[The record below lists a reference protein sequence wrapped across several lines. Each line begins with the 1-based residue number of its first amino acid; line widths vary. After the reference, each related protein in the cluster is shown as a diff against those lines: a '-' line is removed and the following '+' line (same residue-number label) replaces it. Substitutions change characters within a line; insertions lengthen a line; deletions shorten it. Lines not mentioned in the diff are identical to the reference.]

1 MRPSTPLA
9 SPRPASKSE
18 SNMGNQWDTII
29 IGAGLGG
36 LTAAA
41 KLVRAGRRVLVIE
54 RNPHPG
60 GTAYTY
66 QRKGF
71 FFPMGPLGFSHP
83 GLVRSILND
92 LEVGGDLSLRRVH
105 YRIRAFDCDV
115 PLSLP
120 PAEMVKEL
128 AERFPSDAGAVERFF
143 QELNAILSIS
153 FHRDSDTEA
162 SALSDLYRSSAS
174 EYLTRRIRDG
184 RLRRILGSIGTR
196 EPYSGLPLLAAMWHL
211 MTEEGIWYPA
221 SGMRAFSDRL
231 VRVRTRQSD
240 TERALEGLGEIR
252 LGTEVTHI
260 RVENGKV
267 AGVTLRDGAKI
278 DSSSVISNADYKT
291 TFLKLLDREEIPPLW
306 YRAVSRARQT
316 GSVLQVC
323 LGVDESKADLSSFH
337 EASRLIYRSQ
347 EGIQATGGVDWNT
360 PEVDPRALAK
370 EELEISLWSKDD
382 ASLAPEGKAVVV
394 IRTEAEYSHFVR
406 HRLGWRKRAPGYE
419 AYKTRLGDSLVKEAE
434 NLIPRLRDSIQVMD
448 VATPLTFEDQ
458 GARSQGT
465 VAGWSWNYE
474 DFQDEKTRELIR
486 TPIKG
491 LYMAGYQAFSALLIG
506 GIPTAMESGKRAA
519 QAVLDGV
526 DPMEAVLI
534 PGMK

>member
-1 MRPSTPLA
+1 
-9 SPRPASKSE
+9 
-18 SNMGNQWDTII
+18 MGNKWDTII

-41 KLVRAGRRVLVIE
+41 KLVRAGRRVLVLE

-60 GTAYTY
+60 GTAYVY
-66 QRKGF
+66 NRKGF

-83 GLVRSILND
+83 GLVRSILKD
-92 LEVGGDLSLRRVH
+92 LGVGDDLSLRRVH
-105 YRIRAFDCDV
+105 YRIRAFDCDM
-115 PLSLP
+115 PPSLP
-120 PAEMVKEL
+120 PAEIVKEL
-128 AERFPSDAGAVERFF
+128 ADTFPSDARAVERFF
-143 QELNAILSIS
+143 QEMSAILSFS
-153 FHRDSDTEA
+153 YHRDSDTDA

-174 EYLTRRIRDG
+174 EYLKRRIRDE

-221 SGMRAFSDRL
+221 SGMRGFSERL
-231 VRVRTRQSD
+231 VRVLARQSD
-240 TERALEGLGEIR
+240 VEKASDDSGTIR

-267 AGVTLRDGAKI
+267 VGVTLRDGSKI
-278 DSSSVISNADYKT
+278 DSHSVISNADYET
-291 TFLKLLDREEIPPLW
+291 TFLTLLDRREIPPLW
-306 YRAVSRARQT
+306 YRAVSGARQT

-337 EASRLIYRSQ
+337 EASRLIYRSR
-347 EGIQATGGVDWNT
+347 EGTQPTGGVDWNAA
-360 PEVDPRALAK
+360 EVDPGALAK
-370 EELEISLWSKDD
+370 EELEVSLWSKED

-419 AYKTRLGDSLVKEAE
+419 AYKTRLGHALVKEAE
-434 NLIPRLRDSIQVMD
+434 NLIPRLGDSIQVMD

-458 GARSQGT
+458 GGRSKGA
-465 VAGWSWNYE
+465 VAGWSWDYE
-474 DFQDEKTRELIR
+474 DFQHEKPRELIL

-491 LYMAGYQAFSALLIG
+491 LYMAGYQAFSALFMG

-519 QAVLDGV
+519 KAVLDGV
-526 DPMEAVLI
+526 DAIEEILI
-534 PGMK
+534 PGMR

>member
-1 MRPSTPLA
+1 
-9 SPRPASKSE
+9 
-18 SNMGNQWDTII
+18 MGNRWDTII

-41 KLVRAGRRVLVIE
+41 KLVRAGRRVLVVE

-60 GTAYTY
+60 GTAYVY

-83 GLVRSILND
+83 GLVRSILKD
-92 LEVGGDLSLRRVH
+92 LEVGDDLSLRRVH

-115 PLSLP
+115 PLSWP
-120 PAEMVKEL
+120 PGEMVKEL
-128 AERFPSDAGAVERFF
+128 AERFPSDARGVERFF
-143 QELNAILSIS
+143 QEMNAIQS
-153 FHRDSDTEA
+153 FSSHRDSGTEA
-162 SALSDLYRSSAS
+162 SVLPDLDRSSAS
-174 EYLTRRIRDG
+174 EYLTRRIRDK

-231 VRVRTRQSD
+231 VRVLEQSD
-240 TERALEGLGEIR
+240 TEKALEGLGEIR
-252 LGTEVTHI
+252 LATEVTHI
-260 RVENGKV
+260 RAENGRV
-267 AGVTLRDGAKI
+267 VGVTLRDGSKI

-291 TFLKLLDREEIPPLW
+291 TFLKLLDRGEVPPIW

-323 LGVDESKADLSSFH
+323 LGVDESKADLSSFQ

-347 EGIQATGGVDWNT
+347 EGTQPTGGVDWNA

-370 EELEISLWSKDD
+370 EELEVSLWSKEGG
-382 ASLAPEGKAVVV
+382 SLAPEGKAVIV

-406 HRLGWRKRAPGYE
+406 HRLGWRKRASGYD
-419 AYKTRLGDSLVKEAE
+419 AYKTRLGHSLVEEAE

-458 GARSQGT
+458 GGRSEGT

-474 DFQDEKTRELIR
+474 DFQDEKPRELIR

-491 LYMAGYQAFSALLIG
+491 LYMAGYQAFSAILIG

-519 QAVLDGV
+519 QAVLDGA
-526 DPMEAVLI
+526 DPMEEVLI
-534 PGMK
+534 PGTK

>member
-1 MRPSTPLA
+1 
-9 SPRPASKSE
+9 
-18 SNMGNQWDTII
+18 MGNKWDTII

-41 KLVRAGRRVLVIE
+41 KLLRAGRRVLVLE
-54 RNPHPG
+54 RNSHPG
-60 GTAYTY
+60 GTAYVY
-66 QRKGF
+66 NRKGF

-83 GLVRSILND
+83 GLVRSILKD
-92 LEVGGDLSLRRVH
+92 LEVGDGLSLRRVY

-128 AERFPSDAGAVERFF
+128 AERFPSDARAVERFF
-143 QELNAILSIS
+143 QEMNAILSFS
-153 FHRDSDTEA
+153 YRRDSDTDV
-162 SALSDLYRSSAS
+162 SVLSDLYRSSAS
-174 EYLTRRIRDG
+174 EYLTRRIRDE

-211 MTEEGIWYPA
+211 MTEEGIWYPE
-221 SGMRAFSDRL
+221 SGMRAFSERL
-231 VRVRTRQSD
+231 VSVLARQSD
-240 TERALEGLGEIR
+240 VEKASDDSGTIG

-267 AGVTLRDGAKI
+267 VGVTLRDGSKI
-278 DSSSVISNADYKT
+278 DSPSVISNADYET
-291 TFLKLLDREEIPPLW
+291 TFLTLLDRREIPPLW

-323 LGVDESKADLSSFH
+323 LGVDESKADLSPFH
-337 EASRLIYRSQ
+337 EASRLIYRSR
-347 EGIQATGGVDWNT
+347 EGTPPTGGVDWNAA
-360 PEVDPRALAK
+360 EVDPGALAK
-370 EELEISLWSKDD
+370 EELEVSLWSKED

-419 AYKTRLGDSLVKEAE
+419 AYKTRLGRALVKEAE
-434 NLIPRLRDSIQVMD
+434 NLIPRLGDSIQVMD

-458 GARSQGT
+458 GGRSKGA
-465 VAGWSWNYE
+465 VAGWSWDYE
-474 DFQDEKTRELIR
+474 DFQDEKPKELIR

-491 LYMAGYQAFSALLIG
+491 LYMAGYQAFSALFMG

-519 QAVLDGV
+519 KAVLEGV
-526 DPMEAVLI
+526 DPIEEVLI

>member
-1 MRPSTPLA
+1 
-9 SPRPASKSE
+9 
-18 SNMGNQWDTII
+18 MGNKWDTII

-41 KLVRAGRRVLVIE
+41 KLVRAGRRVLVLE

-60 GTAYTY
+60 GTAYVY
-66 QRKGF
+66 NRKGF

-83 GLVRSILND
+83 GLVRSILKD
-92 LEVGGDLSLRRVH
+92 LEVGDRLSLRRVH

-128 AERFPSDAGAVERFF
+128 AERFPSDARAVERFF
-143 QELNAILSIS
+143 QEMKAILFFSS
-153 FHRDSDTEA
+153 HPDSDTDV

-174 EYLTRRIRDG
+174 EYLTRRIRDE

-221 SGMRAFSDRL
+221 SGMRAFSERL
-231 VRVRTRQSD
+231 VRVLARQSD
-240 TERALEGLGEIR
+240 VEKASDDSGTIR

-267 AGVTLRDGAKI
+267 VGVTLRDGSKI
-278 DSSSVISNADYKT
+278 DSPSVISNADYET
-291 TFLKLLDREEIPPLW
+291 TFLTLLDRREIPPLW

-337 EASRLIYRSQ
+337 EASRLIYRSR
-347 EGIQATGGVDWNT
+347 EGTPPTGGVDWNAA
-360 PEVDPRALAK
+360 EVDPGALAK
-370 EELEISLWSKDD
+370 EELEVSLWSKED

-419 AYKTRLGDSLVKEAE
+419 AYKTRLGRALVKEAE
-434 NLIPRLRDSIQVMD
+434 NLIPRLGDSIQVMD

-458 GARSQGT
+458 GGRSKGA
-465 VAGWSWNYE
+465 VAGWSWDYE
-474 DFQDEKTRELIR
+474 DFQDEKPKELIR

-491 LYMAGYQAFSALLIG
+491 LYMAGYQAFSALFMG

-519 QAVLDGV
+519 KAVLDGV
-526 DPMEAVLI
+526 DPIEEVLI

>member
-1 MRPSTPLA
+1 MRG
-9 SPRPASKSE
+9 
-18 SNMGNQWDTII
+18 NMGNKWDTII

-41 KLVRAGRRVLVIE
+41 KLVRAGRRVLVLE

-60 GTAYTY
+60 GTAYVY
-66 QRKGF
+66 NRKGF

-83 GLVRSILND
+83 GLVRSILKD
-92 LEVGGDLSLRRVH
+92 LEVGDGLSLRRVH

-128 AERFPSDAGAVERFF
+128 AERFPSDARAVERFF
-143 QELNAILSIS
+143 QEMNAILSFS
-153 FHRDSDTEA
+153 YHRDSDTDV

-174 EYLTRRIRDG
+174 EYLTRRIRDV

-221 SGMRAFSDRL
+221 SGMRAFSERL
-231 VRVRTRQSD
+231 VRVLARQSD
-240 TERALEGLGEIR
+240 AEKASDDSGTIR

-260 RVENGKV
+260 RVEKGKV
-267 AGVTLRDGAKI
+267 VGVTLRDGSRI
-278 DSSSVISNADYKT
+278 DSPSVISNADYEA
-291 TFLKLLDREEIPPLW
+291 TFLTLLDRREIPPVW

-323 LGVDESKADLSSFH
+323 LGVDKSKADLSSFH
-337 EASRLIYRSQ
+337 EASRLIYRSR
-347 EGIQATGGVDWNT
+347 EGTQPTGGVDWNAA
-360 PEVDPRALAK
+360 EVDPGALAK
-370 EELEISLWSKDD
+370 EELEVSLWSKED

-419 AYKTRLGDSLVKEAE
+419 AYKTRLGRALVKEAE
-434 NLIPRLRDSIQVMD
+434 NLIPGLENSIQVMD

-458 GARSQGT
+458 GGRSKGA
-465 VAGWSWNYE
+465 VAGWSWDYE
-474 DFQDEKTRELIR
+474 DFQDEKPKELIR

-491 LYMAGYQAFSALLIG
+491 LYMAGYQAFSALFMG

-519 QAVLDGV
+519 KAVLDGV
-526 DPMEAVLI
+526 DPIEEVLI

>member
-1 MRPSTPLA
+1 
-9 SPRPASKSE
+9 
-18 SNMGNQWDTII
+18 MGNKWDTII

-41 KLVRAGRRVLVIE
+41 KLVGAGRRVLVLE

-60 GTAYTY
+60 GTAYIY
-66 QRKGF
+66 NRKGF

-83 GLVRSILND
+83 GLVRSILKD
-92 LEVGGDLSLRRVH
+92 LEVGDGLSLRRVH

-128 AERFPSDAGAVERFF
+128 AERFPSDGQAVERFF
-143 QELNAILSIS
+143 QEMSAILSFS
-153 FHRDSDTEA
+153 YHRDSDTDV
-162 SALSDLYRSSAS
+162 SAPSDLYRSSAS

-211 MTEEGIWYPA
+211 MTEEGIWYPE
-221 SGMRAFSDRL
+221 SGLRVFSERL
-231 VRVRTRQSD
+231 VRVLARQSD
-240 TERALEGLGEIR
+240 VEKASDDSGTIR

-267 AGVTLRDGAKI
+267 VGVTLRDGSKI
-278 DSSSVISNADYKT
+278 DSPSVISNADYET
-291 TFLKLLDREEIPPLW
+291 TFLTLLDRREIPPLW

-337 EASRLIYRSQ
+337 EASRLIYRSR
-347 EGIQATGGVDWNT
+347 EGTPPTGGVDWNAA
-360 PEVDPRALAK
+360 EVDPGALAK
-370 EELEISLWSKDD
+370 EELEVSLWSKED

-419 AYKTRLGDSLVKEAE
+419 AYKTRLGHALVKEAE
-434 NLIPRLRDSIQVMD
+434 NLIPRLGDSIQVMD

-458 GARSQGT
+458 GGRSKGA
-465 VAGWSWNYE
+465 VAGWSWDYE
-474 DFQDEKTRELIR
+474 DFRDEKPKELIR

-491 LYMAGYQAFSALLIG
+491 LYMAGYQAFSALFMG

-519 QAVLDGV
+519 KAALDGV
-526 DPMEAVLI
+526 DPIEEVLI

>member
-1 MRPSTPLA
+1 
-9 SPRPASKSE
+9 
-18 SNMGNQWDTII
+18 MGNKWDTII

-41 KLVRAGRRVLVIE
+41 KLLRAGRRVLVLE

-60 GTAYTY
+60 GTAYVY
-66 QRKGF
+66 NRKGF

-83 GLVRSILND
+83 GLVRSILKD
-92 LEVGGDLSLRRVH
+92 LEVGDGLSLRRVH

-128 AERFPSDAGAVERFF
+128 AERFPSDARVVERFF
-143 QELNAILSIS
+143 QEMNAILSFS
-153 FHRDSDTEA
+153 YHRDPDTDV

-174 EYLTRRIRDG
+174 EYLTRRIRDE

-211 MTEEGIWYPA
+211 MTEEGIWYPE
-221 SGMRAFSDRL
+221 SGMRAFSKRL
-231 VRVRTRQSD
+231 VSVLARQSD
-240 TERALEGLGEIR
+240 VEKASDDSGTIR

-267 AGVTLRDGAKI
+267 VGVTLRDGSKI
-278 DSSSVISNADYKT
+278 DSPSVISNADYET
-291 TFLKLLDREEIPPLW
+291 TFLTLLDRREIPPLW

-337 EASRLIYRSQ
+337 EASRLIYRSR
-347 EGIQATGGVDWNT
+347 EGTPPTGGVDWNAA
-360 PEVDPRALAK
+360 EVDPTALAK
-370 EELEISLWSKDD
+370 EELEVSLWSKED

-419 AYKTRLGDSLVKEAE
+419 AYKTRLGRALVKEAE
-434 NLIPRLRDSIQVMD
+434 NLIPRLGDSIQVMD

-458 GARSQGT
+458 GGRSKGA
-465 VAGWSWNYE
+465 VAGWSWDYE
-474 DFQDEKTRELIR
+474 DFQDEKPKELIR

-491 LYMAGYQAFSALLIG
+491 LYMAGYQAFSALFMG

-519 QAVLDGV
+519 KAVLDGV
-526 DPMEAVLI
+526 DPIEEVLI